1 MKRHATALFLLLASS
16 ALGGCGYMNTVP
28 GLQQPGAPGAQQ
40 QAANKD
46 GMDENGY
53 KKGDY
58 DKLRQQEAQSSAAI
72 DSAVD
77 TELDKKEKEALKSIR
92 VSLGKEASFQGMPA
106 TESASKTLTALKA
119 AKVDMRLEAVTD
131 QDGKAVGGGDF
142 LTLKDS
148 GTEKIQVISRKM
160 QDGKAS
166 AAEKKE
172 FQKIAKNVGKVND
185 LRQQVSGVS
194 MAAMMTNNSVV
205 TDNFTAM
212 FRVANMV
219 RTRKLLKMEWTAEDY
234 TTVKGILQRQ
244 KRSEAIAATNLA
256 MLATYQAVIND
267 NGDPKAL
274 DAIAESAEKAFPL
287 KVEATDAEAKAYV
300 EALNTNVGKSKAR
313 YEAMMRKIMGDKQYE
328 KQHKASIDNM
338 FRQAETAGQQKSV
351 GEIKSDVNA
360 QYKADVAKCMR
371 GEDPGPGSMAGGPSC
386 KELKRAQD
394 TGDTS
399 RLLPGAKQAFI
410 ANGGTGTDKGKT
422 DPSLPGIPQNGDDAL
437 DAAAKMLPADGA
449 IGNSLQ
455 GIAALRKG
463 DAKGAINAALGF
475 VPVPGLKDAFGFAS
489 KLLFKSG

>member
-1 MKRHATALFLLLASS
+1 MKRHATALLLLVASS
-16 ALGGCGYMNTVP
+16 SLGGCGYMSNVP
-28 GLQQPGAPGAQQ
+28 GLQQPGAPGAGQQ

-58 DKLRQQEAQSSAAI
+58 DKLRQQEAQAAAAT
-72 DSAVD
+72 DAAVD
-77 TELDKKEKEALKSIR
+77 TELDKKEKDALKSIR
-92 VSLGKEASFQGMPA
+92 VSLGKEASFAGMPA

-148 GTEKIQVISRKM
+148 GTEKIQALSRKM
-160 QDGKAS
+160 QDGKAT

-172 FQKIAKNVGKVND
+172 IQKIAKSLGKVND

-205 TDNFTAM
+205 TDNLTAM
-212 FRVANMV
+212 MRVSGMV
-219 RTRKLLKMEWTAEDY
+219 RMRKLLKMEWTAEDY
-234 TTVKGILQRQ
+234 AVVKGILQRE
-244 KRSEAIAATNLA
+244 KRSEAIAATNMA

-287 KVEATDAEAKAYV
+287 KVEVTDAEAKAYV
-300 EALNTNVGKSKAR
+300 EALNVNVAKTKAR
-313 YEAMMRKIMGDKQYE
+313 YEAMMRKIIGDKQYE

-338 FRQAETAGQQKSV
+338 FRQAETASQQKSV
-351 GEIKSDVNA
+351 GEIKADVNA

-410 ANGGTGTDKGKT
+410 ANGGTGTDKGKAGGL
-422 DPSLPGIPQNGDDAL
+422 DIPQNGDDAL